1 MAQSTRSKTSALGNS
16 SVDKDLDEN
25 PSYHDIS
32 SRSSSRKDSSFTSLL
47 EKDTDSEYFSSVV
60 NHDFGLLYPIPS
72 SIKSPQI
79 AAFQSLSLR
88 VFRNLSDK

>member
-16 SVDKDLDEN
+16 TVDKDLDESL
-25 PSYHDIS
+25 SYHDIS
-32 SRSSSRKDSSFTSLL
+32 SRSTRKDSNSAFSR
-47 EKDTDSEYFSSVV
+47 EKDNESDYFSSIV

-79 AAFQSLSLR
+79 AAFQ
-88 VFRNLSDK
+88 

>member
-1 MAQSTRSKTSALGNS
+1 MAQNTRSKTSALGNS
-16 SVDKDLDEN
+16 SVDKDLDDN

-32 SRSSSRKDSSFTSLL
+32 SRSSRKDSPFTSLRGQ
-47 EKDTDSEYFSSVV
+47 DNDSEYYSSIV

-79 AAFQSLSLR
+79 AAFQ
-88 VFRNLSDK
+88 